1 MLDKSRIN
9 ADNTQINADNIRVN
23 PRTNPR
29 ESAIFK
35 YYLKM
40 RRPIKKRA
48 VIDPDVKYSD
58 VLVAKFIN
66 KIMEAGKKSIARKIV
81 YSALEL
87 AEKQTKK
94 PALEVF
100 KKAMDNVSPA
110 VELRSKRV
118 GGANYQVPVEVRT
131 ERRTALAIRWI
142 VDSAR
147 SQKGK
152 PMAEKL
158 AGEFANAFNNTG
170 GAIKKKQD
178 VQRMA
183 EANKAFAHFS
193 W

>member
-1 MLDKSRIN
+1 
-9 ADNTQINADNIRVN
+9 
-23 PRTNPR
+23 
-29 ESAIFK
+29 
-35 YYLKM
+35 M
-40 RRPIKKRA
+40 RRPVKKRS
-48 VIDPDVKYSD
+48 VIEPDVIYSS

-66 KIMEAGKKSIARKIV
+66 KIMEAGKKSVARKIV

-94 PALEVF
+94 PAIEVF
-100 KKAMDNVSPA
+100 EKAMENVSPT

-118 GGANYQVPVEVRT
+118 GGANYQVPIEVRP

-142 VDSAR
+142 VESAR
-147 SQKGK
+147 AQKGK
-152 PMAEKL
+152 PMAARL
-158 AGEFANAFNNTG
+158 AEEFVQAFNNAG

-178 VQRMA
+178 VHRMA